1 MKRNLH
7 LFGFALGFLSHI
19 RAWVEINQK
28 NCYDQFTTSYY
39 MFFCPTTEAHSP
51 KYGCGL
57 ARVKVV
63 PQFLD
68 DADAGTENRSTDTY
82 IYIVYVFTCF
92 FLCLSAANAMNLA
105 VDSLGV

>member
-1 MKRNLH
+1 
-7 LFGFALGFLSHI
+7 
-19 RAWVEINQK
+19 
-28 NCYDQFTTSYY
+28 
-39 MFFCPTTEAHSP
+39 MFFCPKTEAHSP

-68 DADAGTENRSTDTY
+68 DADAGTGNRSTDIIY
-82 IYIVYVFTCF
+82 IYTVYVFTCF
-92 FLCLSAANAMNLA
+92 SMHPCLSAANAMNLA